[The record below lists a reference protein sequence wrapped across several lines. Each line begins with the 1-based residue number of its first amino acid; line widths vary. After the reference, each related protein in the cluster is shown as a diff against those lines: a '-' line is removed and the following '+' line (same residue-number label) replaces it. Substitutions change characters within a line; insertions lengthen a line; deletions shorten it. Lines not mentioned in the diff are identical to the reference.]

1 MLKHTSILTQITGFM
16 VLLTVFA
23 VIGMGLT
30 NQITESVQGNAHAI
44 NKSGTLR
51 MQSYRFLS
59 EIPLTG
65 HSQQYLND
73 FESDLTLLAGMKA
86 VSPAKIQQ
94 QFLAIEQTWRQKLR
108 PALEAAKQPEEA
120 RAPVAAFV
128 GQIDS
133 LVSAIDHQTESTIRL
148 VAAIQ
153 LVFIALMILLLLL
166 SARHFRR
173 RILNPWQRL
182 LAQADAMG
190 QGNFQPRFA
199 DYDHRDEIT
208 MIGNTLNR
216 TAEELSALY
225 GELESRVAVKTQDL
239 QEKNQMLA
247 FLYKSGQRLN
257 NTNDLTTQLT
267 DILRDLH
274 QIMPEGA
281 LCLRIFEDNNA
292 TRFTEIG
299 DCGCMPLQTQ
309 EQLTWNLSG
318 PINRYGVLTLLLPA
332 GQQLNSEQQN
342 MMQMLSK
349 QIISAFALAYQHEQQ
364 QQLILMDERS
374 VIARELHDS
383 IAQSLSC
390 LKIQISYLQMHSA
403 QIPEN
408 CQTLLTEMRQEVN
421 GAYHQLRELLT
432 TFRLKL
438 TEPGLLAALQSTLEE
453 FEQRMGYR
461 IGFDFQLSRRQVSAH
476 QTIHVVQIVRE
487 ALSNILQHA
496 NASRAQVICRSEDQM
511 IYISVEDNGEGI
523 PEHPEKNNHYGLSI
537 MRERAATLH
546 GTCRIT
552 TREQGGTQVLISFPA
567 NTTIRINE
575 DDSGAK

>member
-59 EIPLTG
+59 EIPLAG

-73 FESDLTLLAGMKA
+73 FESDLTLLSGMKA

-173 RILNPWQRL
+173 RILHPWQRL

-225 GELESRVAVKTQDL
+225 GELESRVAAKTQDL

-257 NTNDLTTQLT
+257 NTKDLTTQLT

-274 QIMPEGA
+274 QIVPEGA

-292 TRFTEIG
+292 SRFTEIG
-299 DCGCMPLQTQ
+299 NCGRGPSQAQ
-309 EQLTWNLSG
+309 EQLSWNLSG

-332 GQQLNSEQQN
+332 GKQINSEQQN

-408 CQTLLTEMRQEVN
+408 CQTLLTEMRREVN

-438 TEPGLLAALQSTLEE
+438 TEPGLFAALQSTLDE
-453 FEQRMGYR
+453 FEQRLGYR
-461 IGFDFQLSRRQVSAH
+461 IGFDFQLSGRLVSAH

-496 NASRAQVICRSEDQM
+496 NASEARVVCRSEDQM
-511 IYISVEDNGEGI
+511 IYICVEDNGEGI

-552 TREQGGTQVLISFPA
+552 SREQGGTLVLISFPA
-567 NTTIRINE
+567 NTTIKINE
-575 DDSGAK
+575 DDSGAR

>member
-59 EIPLTG
+59 EIPLAG

-73 FESDLTLLAGMKA
+73 FESDLTLLSGMKA

-173 RILNPWQRL
+173 RILHPWQRL

-199 DYDHRDEIT
+199 DYNHRDEIT

-225 GELESRVAVKTQDL
+225 GELESRVAAKTQDL

-257 NTNDLTTQLT
+257 NTKDLTTQLT

-274 QIMPEGA
+274 QIVPEGA

-292 TRFTEIG
+292 SRFTEIG
-299 DCGCMPLQTQ
+299 NCGRGPSQAQ
-309 EQLTWNLSG
+309 EQLSWNLSG
-318 PINRYGVLTLLLPA
+318 PINRYGVLKLLLPA
-332 GQQLNSEQQN
+332 GKQLNSEQQN

-408 CQTLLTEMRQEVN
+408 CQTLLTEMRREVN

-438 TEPGLLAALQSTLEE
+438 TEPGLFAALQSTLDE
-453 FEQRMGYR
+453 FEQRLGYR
-461 IGFDFQLSRRQVSAH
+461 IGFDFQLSGRLVSAH

-496 NASRAQVICRSEDQM
+496 NASEARVVCRSEDQM
-511 IYISVEDNGEGI
+511 IYICVEDNGEGI

-552 TREQGGTQVLISFPA
+552 SREQGGTQVLISFPA
-567 NTTIRINE
+567 NTTIRMNE
-575 DDSGAK
+575 DDSGAR

>member
-59 EIPLTG
+59 EIPLAG

-73 FESDLTLLAGMKA
+73 FESDLTLLSGMKA

-133 LVSAIDHQTESTIRL
+133 LVSAIDHQTKSTIRL

-173 RILNPWQRL
+173 RILHPWQRL

-199 DYDHRDEIT
+199 DYNHRDEIT

-225 GELESRVAVKTQDL
+225 GELESRVAAKTQDL

-257 NTNDLTTQLT
+257 NTKDLTTQLT

-274 QIMPEGA
+274 QIVPEGA

-292 TRFTEIG
+292 SRFTEIG
-299 DCGCMPLQTQ
+299 NCGRGPSQAQ
-309 EQLTWNLSG
+309 EQLSWNLSG
-318 PINRYGVLTLLLPA
+318 PINRYGVLKLLLPA
-332 GQQLNSEQQN
+332 GKQLNSEQQN

-408 CQTLLTEMRQEVN
+408 CQTLLTEMRREVN

-438 TEPGLLAALQSTLEE
+438 TEPGLFAALQSTLDE
-453 FEQRMGYR
+453 FEQRLGYR
-461 IGFDFQLSRRQVSAH
+461 IGFDFQLSGRLVSAH

-496 NASRAQVICRSEDQM
+496 NASEARVVCRSEDQM
-511 IYISVEDNGEGI
+511 IYICVEDNGEGI

-552 TREQGGTQVLISFPA
+552 SREQGGTQVLISFPA

-575 DDSGAK
+575 DDSGAR

>member
-59 EIPLTG
+59 EIPLAG

-73 FESDLTLLAGMKA
+73 FESDLTLLSGMKA

-173 RILNPWQRL
+173 RILHPWQRL

-225 GELESRVAVKTQDL
+225 GELESRVAAKTQDL

-257 NTNDLTTQLT
+257 NTEDLTTQLT

-274 QIMPEGA
+274 QIVPEGA

-292 TRFTEIG
+292 SRFTEIG
-299 DCGCMPLQTQ
+299 NCGRGPSQAQ
-309 EQLTWNLSG
+309 EQLSWNLSG
-318 PINRYGVLTLLLPA
+318 PINRYGVLKLLLPA
-332 GQQLNSEQQN
+332 GKQLNSEQQN

-408 CQTLLTEMRQEVN
+408 CQTLLTEMRREVN

-438 TEPGLLAALQSTLEE
+438 TEPGLFAALQSTLDE
-453 FEQRMGYR
+453 FEQRLGYR
-461 IGFDFQLSRRQVSAH
+461 IGFDFQLSGRLVSAH

-496 NASRAQVICRSEDQM
+496 NASEARVVCRSEDQM
-511 IYISVEDNGEGI
+511 IYIRVEDNGEGI

-552 TREQGGTQVLISFPA
+552 SREQGGTLVLISFPA
-567 NTTIRINE
+567 NTTIKINE
-575 DDSGAK
+575 DDSGAR

>member
-59 EIPLTG
+59 EIPLTT
-65 HSQQYLND
+65 HSQQYLDD

-94 QFLAIEQTWRQKLR
+94 QFRSVEQTWRQKLR
-108 PALEAAKQPEEA
+108 PALEAAKQPGDA
-120 RAPVAAFV
+120 RVLVAAFV
-128 GQIDS
+128 SQIDS
-133 LVSAIDHQTESTIRL
+133 LVSAIDHQTEFTIRL

-173 RILNPWQRL
+173 RILHPWQRL

-267 DILRDLH
+267 DILHDLH
-274 QIMPEGA
+274 QIIPEGA

-292 TRFTEIG
+292 TLFTEIG
-299 DCGCMPLQTQ
+299 DCGCVPSQTQ

-461 IGFDFQLSRRQVSAH
+461 IGFDFQLSGRQVSAH

-496 NASRAQVICRSEDQM
+496 NASRAQVVCRSEDRM

-575 DDSGAK
+575 DDSGAR

>member
-59 EIPLTG
+59 EIPLAG

-73 FESDLTLLAGMKA
+73 FESDLTLLSGMKA

-173 RILNPWQRL
+173 RILHPWQRL

-199 DYDHRDEIT
+199 DYNHRDEIT

-225 GELESRVAVKTQDL
+225 GELESRVAAKTQDL

-257 NTNDLTTQLT
+257 NTKDLTTQLT

-274 QIMPEGA
+274 QIVPEGA

-292 TRFTEIG
+292 SRFTEIG
-299 DCGCMPLQTQ
+299 NCGRGPSQAQ
-309 EQLTWNLSG
+309 EQLSWNLSG
-318 PINRYGVLTLLLPA
+318 PINRYGVLKLLLPA
-332 GQQLNSEQQN
+332 GKQLNSEQQN

-364 QQLILMDERS
+364 QQLMLMDERS

-408 CQTLLTEMRQEVN
+408 CQTLLTEMRREVN

-438 TEPGLLAALQSTLEE
+438 TEPGLFAALQSTLDE
-453 FEQRMGYR
+453 FEQRLGYR
-461 IGFDFQLSRRQVSAH
+461 IGFDFQLSGRLVSAH

-496 NASRAQVICRSEDQM
+496 NASEARVVCRSEDQM
-511 IYISVEDNGEGI
+511 IYICVEDNGEGI

-546 GTCRIT
+546 GACRIT
-552 TREQGGTQVLISFPA
+552 SREQGGTQVLISFPA
-567 NTTIRINE
+567 NTTIKINE
-575 DDSGAK
+575 DDSGAR

>member
-59 EIPLTG
+59 EIPLGG

-73 FESDLTLLAGMKA
+73 FESDLTLLSGMKA

-173 RILNPWQRL
+173 RILHPWQRL

-199 DYDHRDEIT
+199 DYNHRDEIT

-225 GELESRVAVKTQDL
+225 GELESRVAAKTQDL

-257 NTNDLTTQLT
+257 NTKDLTTQLT

-274 QIMPEGA
+274 QIVPEGA

-292 TRFTEIG
+292 SRFTEIG
-299 DCGCMPLQTQ
+299 NCGRGPSQAQ
-309 EQLTWNLSG
+309 EQLSWNLSG
-318 PINRYGVLTLLLPA
+318 PINRYGVLKLLLPA
-332 GQQLNSEQQN
+332 GKQLNSEQQN

-408 CQTLLTEMRQEVN
+408 CQTLLTEMRREVN

-438 TEPGLLAALQSTLEE
+438 TEPGLFAALQSTLDE
-453 FEQRMGYR
+453 FEQRLGYR
-461 IGFDFQLSRRQVSAH
+461 IGFDFQLSGRLVSAH

-496 NASRAQVICRSEDQM
+496 NASEARVVCRSEDQM
-511 IYISVEDNGEGI
+511 IYICVEDNGEGI

-552 TREQGGTQVLISFPA
+552 SREQGGTQVLISFPA
-567 NTTIRINE
+567 NTTIKINE
-575 DDSGAK
+575 DDSGAR

>member
-59 EIPLTG
+59 EIPLTA
-65 HSQQYLND
+65 HSQQYLDD

-94 QFLAIEQTWRQKLR
+94 QFLSVEQTWRQKLR

-120 RAPVAAFV
+120 RALVAAFV
-128 GQIDS
+128 SQIDS

-173 RILNPWQRL
+173 RILHPWQRL

-216 TAEELSALY
+216 TAEELSELY

-274 QIMPEGA
+274 QIIPEGA

-299 DCGCMPLQTQ
+299 DCGCLPSQTQ

-364 QQLILMDERS
+364 QQLSLMDERS

-461 IGFDFQLSRRQVSAH
+461 IGFDFQLSGRQVSAH

-496 NASRAQVICRSEDQM
+496 NASGAQVVCRSEDQM

-575 DDSGAK
+575 DDSGAR

>member
-1 MLKHTSILTQITGFM
+1 MLKHTSILTQITGCM

-59 EIPLTG
+59 EIPLTAQSKG
-65 HSQQYLND
+65 YLDD
-73 FESDLTLLAGMKA
+73 FEADLTVLSGMKA
-86 VSPAKIQQ
+86 VGAATIHK
-94 QFLAIEQTWRQKLR
+94 QFLTIEQIWRQKLR
-108 PALEAAKQPEEA
+108 PALEAADTPDEA
-120 RAPVAAFV
+120 RAQVTEFV
-128 GQIDS
+128 KKIDG
-133 LVSAIDHQTESTIRL
+133 LVSAIDQQTESTIRL

-153 LVFIALMILLLLL
+153 LVFIVLMVMLLLL
-166 SARHFRR
+166 SVRHFRR
-173 RILNPWQRL
+173 RILHPWRRL
-182 LAQADAMG
+182 MAQADAMG
-190 QGNFQPRFA
+190 QGNFELRFS

-208 MIGNTLNR
+208 MIGKALNR
-216 TAEELSALY
+216 TAGELSALY
-225 GELESRVAVKTQDL
+225 SELEERVAVKTQDL
-239 QEKNQMLA
+239 QQRNQTLA
-247 FLYKSGQRLN
+247 FLYNASQRLN
-257 NTNDLTTQLT
+257 QTADLTAQLT
-267 DILRDLH
+267 DILQALH
-274 QIMPEGA
+274 QLVPGGS
-281 LCLRIFEDNNA
+281 LCLRIFEDNNPA
-292 TRFTEIG
+292 RYTDIG
-299 DCGCMPLQTQ
+299 DGGHVPVQAQ

-332 GQQLNSEQQN
+332 GQALDSEQQN

-438 TEPGLLAALQSTLEE
+438 TEPGLYAALQTTLEE
-453 FEQRMGYR
+453 FNQRTGFS
-461 IGFDFQLSRRQVSAH
+461 IGFDFQLSGRQVSAH

-487 ALSNILQHA
+487 ALSNILQHS
-496 NASRAQVICRSEDQM
+496 NASRAQVQCWSDAQM
-511 IYISVEDNGEGI
+511 IYIRVEDNGEGI
-523 PEHPEKNNHYGLSI
+523 PENPEKNNHYGLSI
-537 MRERAATLH
+537 MRERAATLQ
-546 GTCRIT
+546 GTCQIT
-552 TREQGGTQVLISFPA
+552 PREQGGTQVLISFPG
-567 NTTIRINE
+567 NTIIKTNE
-575 DDSGAK
+575 DDSGAR

>member
-73 FESDLTLLAGMKA
+73 FESDLTLLSGMKA
-86 VSPAKIQQ
+86 VSPAKIRQ

-173 RILNPWQRL
+173 RILHPWQRL

-225 GELESRVAVKTQDL
+225 GELESRVAAKTQDL

-257 NTNDLTTQLT
+257 NTKDLTTQLT

-274 QIMPEGA
+274 QIVPEGA

-292 TRFTEIG
+292 SRFTEIG
-299 DCGCMPLQTQ
+299 NCGRGPSQAQ
-309 EQLTWNLSG
+309 EQLSWNLSG

-332 GQQLNSEQQN
+332 GKQLNSEQQN

-408 CQTLLTEMRQEVN
+408 CRTLLTEMRREVN

-438 TEPGLLAALQSTLEE
+438 TEPGLFAALRSTLDE
-453 FEQRMGYR
+453 FEQRLGYR
-461 IGFDFQLSRRQVSAH
+461 IGFDFQLSGRQVSAH

-496 NASRAQVICRSEDQM
+496 NASGARVVCRSEDQM
-511 IYISVEDNGEGI
+511 IDISVEDNGEGI
-523 PEHPEKNNHYGLSI
+523 SGHPEKNNHYGLSI

-552 TREQGGTQVLISFPA
+552 SREQGGTQVLISFPA

-575 DDSGAK
+575 DDSGAR

>member
-1 MLKHTSILTQITGFM
+1 
-16 VLLTVFA
+16 
-23 VIGMGLT
+23 
-30 NQITESVQGNAHAI
+30 
-44 NKSGTLR
+44 
-51 MQSYRFLS
+51 
-59 EIPLTG
+59 
-65 HSQQYLND
+65 
-73 FESDLTLLAGMKA
+73 
-86 VSPAKIQQ
+86 
-94 QFLAIEQTWRQKLR
+94 
-108 PALEAAKQPEEA
+108 
-120 RAPVAAFV
+120 
-128 GQIDS
+128 
-133 LVSAIDHQTESTIRL
+133 
-148 VAAIQ
+148 
-153 LVFIALMILLLLL
+153 
-166 SARHFRR
+166 
-173 RILNPWQRL
+173 
-182 LAQADAMG
+182 
-190 QGNFQPRFA
+190 
-199 DYDHRDEIT
+199 
-208 MIGNTLNR
+208 
-216 TAEELSALY
+216 
-225 GELESRVAVKTQDL
+225 
-239 QEKNQMLA
+239 
-247 FLYKSGQRLN
+247 
-257 NTNDLTTQLT
+257 
-267 DILRDLH
+267 
-274 QIMPEGA
+274 
-281 LCLRIFEDNNA
+281 
-292 TRFTEIG
+292 
-299 DCGCMPLQTQ
+299 
-309 EQLTWNLSG
+309 
-318 PINRYGVLTLLLPA
+318 
-332 GQQLNSEQQN
+332 
-342 MMQMLSK
+342 K

-364 QQLILMDERS
+364 QQLMLMDERS

-438 TEPGLLAALQSTLEE
+438 TEAGLLAALQSTLEE

-461 IGFDFQLSRRQVSAH
+461 IGFDFQLSGRQVSAH

-575 DDSGAK
+575 DDSGAR

>member
-59 EIPLTG
+59 EIPLAG

-73 FESDLTLLAGMKA
+73 FESDLTLLSGMKA

-173 RILNPWQRL
+173 RILHPWQRL

-225 GELESRVAVKTQDL
+225 GELESRVAAKTQDL

-257 NTNDLTTQLT
+257 NTKDLTTQLT

-274 QIMPEGA
+274 QIVPEGA
-281 LCLRIFEDNNA
+281 LRLRIFEDNNA
-292 TRFTEIG
+292 SRFTEIG
-299 DCGCMPLQTQ
+299 NCGRGPSQAQ
-309 EQLTWNLSG
+309 EQLSWNLSG

-332 GQQLNSEQQN
+332 GKQLNSEQQN

-408 CQTLLTEMRQEVN
+408 CQTLLTEMRREVN

-438 TEPGLLAALQSTLEE
+438 TEPGLFAALQSTLDE
-453 FEQRMGYR
+453 FEQRLGYR
-461 IGFDFQLSRRQVSAH
+461 IGFDFQLSGRLVSAH

-496 NASRAQVICRSEDQM
+496 NASEARVVCRSEDQM
-511 IYISVEDNGEGI
+511 IYICVEDNGEGI

-552 TREQGGTQVLISFPA
+552 SREQGGTQVLISFPA

-575 DDSGAK
+575 DDSGAR